1 MKTVLVNL
9 NEMAKVQPFV
19 NILAKFDCDFD
30 LVSGRYIVDAKS
42 ILGVY
47 SLNLSKPIE
56 LVIHETDNIDA
67 IMEAL
72 APYLA

>member
-19 NILAKFDCDFD
+19 NTLAKFDCDFD

-56 LVIHETDNIDA
+56 LVIHETDAIDA
-67 IMEAL
+67 IMEAI